1 MKYKLMAVDID
12 GTLLNSRN
20 ELTWKTKFAIRQ
32 AVERGLIFTICTGRS
47 IQGVQPIIKELGID
61 LPFITYNGA
70 MIVMGKSREILYEK
84 KLSPEDSIAIIDLG
98 LKFDTTV
105 VAWVDN
111 KLFVNKLNERA
122 ESYSKLNNTPAV
134 QFTDPR
140 EIIEDGATKILWYD
154 TAENINRFE
163 KEMEEYL
170 GDTVNFHTSQ
180 PVFLEF
186 VNKEATKANAMEA
199 LGRYFNVTREE
210 MIAVGDGYNDISM
223 LCYAGLGV
231 AMGNAPEE
239 VKKIAGYVT
248 CSNDNDGVAHVIY
261 KYYL

>member
-105 VAWVDN
+105 VAWVNN

-154 TAENINRFE
+154 TAEH
-163 KEMEEYL
+163 KQ
-170 GDTVNFHTSQ
+170 V
-180 PVFLEF
+180 
-186 VNKEATKANAMEA
+186 
-199 LGRYFNVTREE
+199 
-210 MIAVGDGYNDISM
+210 
-223 LCYAGLGV
+223 
-231 AMGNAPEE
+231 
-239 VKKIAGYVT
+239 
-248 CSNDNDGVAHVIY
+248 
-261 KYYL
+261 